1 MRQVWF
7 LSMVL
12 GLSACLPKLPPQP
25 SDAALNPP
33 ELWLQAAAAKHMGLG
48 VSLAEPQTWWEQL
61 GDAQLNQYIA
71 QALRYNSD
79 VNIAATRVQAA
90 MAQEAV
96 NRSVLLPSLSVGGA
110 GSNGRSVN
118 AFGVPSQSAVA
129 QPVFQASYEVD
140 VFGKNR
146 HAWRA
151 KKWQTAAAEAQQAAT
166 QVSVSTAV
174 VRLYV
179 QLTALQAQKQLLQNT
194 LRSREQALKIA
205 QDKARVGYSSQL
217 ELNQAQA
224 EYAATKQQIPINQKA
239 IAQSQHALST
249 LIGSVPQA
257 LPAAGSL
264 KSLRMP
270 SVPLSLPSELL
281 NQRPDIAAAAYAL
294 AASDEQLKSSRA
306 QFLPTLQLTASD
318 GVLLASA
325 LSIDPVH
332 IWSVGGSILAPLF
345 QGGRLNAQFELATS
359 ARDEAAWQY
368 RASVLKALQ
377 EVEDQLV
384 AEKALREQ
392 QAALREQI
400 QAVSSALQ
408 HANNRHHAGYAPYL
422 EVLDAQRS
430 LYQLQVQEIQLNSE
444 VLLTQV
450 ALYQALGGGWV
461 SAKKLN

>member
-1 MRQVWF
+1 MKQLWF

-12 GLSACLPKLPPQP
+12 GLSACVPKIPPQP

-33 ELWLQAAAAKHMGLG
+33 EQWLQAAAANHEGLG
-48 VSLAEPQTWWEQL
+48 VTLAEPQTWWAQL
-61 GDAQLNQYIA
+61 GDAQLNQYVA

-90 MAQEAV
+90 MAQEV
-96 NRSVLLPSLSVGGA
+96 MNRSVLFPNLSVGGA

-118 AFGVPSQSAVA
+118 AFGLPSQSAVA

-239 IAQSQHALST
+239 ISQSQHALST

-257 LPAAGSL
+257 LPAASSL
-264 KSLRMP
+264 KGLHMP

-461 SAKKLN
+461 SAQKVN

>member
-96 NRSVLLPSLSVGGA
+96 NRSVLFPSLSVGGA

>member
-1 MRQVWF
+1 MKQLW
-7 LSMVL
+7 LLGMVL
-12 GLSACLPKLPPQP
+12 GLSACVPKLPPQP

-33 ELWLQAAAAKHMGLG
+33 ELWLQAAAASHMGLG
-48 VSLAEPQTWWEQL
+48 VALAEPSAWWAQL
-61 GDAQLNQYIA
+61 GDAQLNQYLE

-90 MAQEAV
+90 MAQEAM
-96 NRSVLLPSLSVGGA
+96 NRSVLFPNLSVGGA

-118 AFGVPSQSAVA
+118 AFGVPGQSAVA

-151 KKWQTAAAEAQQAAT
+151 KKWQTAAAQAQQAAT
-166 QVSVSTAV
+166 QVSISTAV

-239 IAQSQHALST
+239 ISQSQHALST

-257 LPAAGSL
+257 LPGAGSL
-264 KSLRMP
+264 KGLHVP

-294 AASDEQLKSSRA
+294 AVSDEQLKSSRA

-461 SAKKLN
+461 SAKKVN

>member
-1 MRQVWF
+1 MKQLW
-7 LSMVL
+7 LLGMVL
-12 GLSACLPKLPPQP
+12 GLSACVPKLPPQP

-33 ELWLQAAAAKHMGLG
+33 KLWLQSVATNHMGLG
-48 VSLAEPQTWWEQL
+48 VTLAEPQTWWAQL

-96 NRSVLLPSLSVGGA
+96 NRSVLFPSLSVGGA

-118 AFGVPSQSAVA
+118 AFGLPSQSAVV

-179 QLTALQAQKQLLQNT
+179 QLTALQAQKKLLQNT

-239 IAQSQHALST
+239 ISQSQHALST

-257 LPAAGSL
+257 LPAADSL
-264 KSLRMP
+264 KSLHMP

-461 SAKKLN
+461 SAKKVN

>member
-96 NRSVLLPSLSVGGA
+96 NRSVLFPNLSVGGA

-166 QVSVSTAV
+166 QVSVSMAV

-359 ARDEAAWQY
+359 ARDEAAWQD

-408 HANNRHHAGYAPYL
+408 HANNRYHAGYAPYL

-450 ALYQALGGGWV
+450 ALYQALGGGWAH
-461 SAKKLN
+461 AKKVN

>member
-79 VNIAATRVQAA
+79 VNIAATRVRAA

-96 NRSVLLPSLSVGGA
+96 KRSVLFPSLSVGGA

>member
-12 GLSACLPKLPPQP
+12 GLSACVPKIPPQP

-33 ELWLQAAAAKHMGLG
+33 EQWLQAAAANHEGLG
-48 VSLAEPQTWWEQL
+48 VSLAEPQTWWAQL
-61 GDAQLNQYIA
+61 GDAQLNQYVA

-96 NRSVLLPSLSVGGA
+96 NRSVLFPSLSVGGV

-179 QLTALQAQKQLLQNT
+179 QLTALQAQKHLLQNT

-239 IAQSQHALST
+239 ISQSQHALST

-257 LPAAGSL
+257 LPAADSL
-264 KSLRMP
+264 KSLHMP

-281 NQRPDIAAAAYAL
+281 NQRPDIAPAAYAL

-450 ALYQALGGGWV
+450 ALYQALGGGWAH
-461 SAKKLN
+461 AKKVN

>member
-12 GLSACLPKLPPQP
+12 GLSACVPKIPPQP

-33 ELWLQAAAAKHMGLG
+33 EQWLQAVAINHMGLG
-48 VSLAEPQTWWEQL
+48 VTLAEPQTWWAQL
-61 GDAQLNQYIA
+61 GDAQLNQYVA

-96 NRSVLLPSLSVGGA
+96 NRSVLFPNLSVGGA

-166 QVSVSTAV
+166 QVSISTAV

-239 IAQSQHALST
+239 ISQSQHALST

-257 LPAAGSL
+257 LPAADSL
-264 KSLRMP
+264 KSLHMP

-345 QGGRLNAQFELATS
+345 QGGRLNAQFEQATS

-461 SAKKLN
+461 SAKKVN

>member
-7 LSMVL
+7 LSIVL
-12 GLSACLPKLPPQP
+12 GLSACVPKIPPQP

-33 ELWLQAAAAKHMGLG
+33 EQWLQAVATNHMGLG
-48 VSLAEPQTWWEQL
+48 VTLAEPQTWWAQL
-61 GDAQLNQYIA
+61 GDAQLNQYVA

-90 MAQEAV
+90 MAQEVV
-96 NRSVLLPSLSVGGA
+96 NRSVLFPNLSVGGA

-151 KKWQTAAAEAQQAAT
+151 KKWQAAAAEAQQAAT

-179 QLTALQAQKQLLQNT
+179 QLTALQAQKKLLQNT

-205 QDKARVGYSSQL
+205 QDKARVGYTSQL

-239 IAQSQHALST
+239 ISQSQHTLST

-257 LPAAGSL
+257 LPVASSL
-264 KSLRMP
+264 KGLYMP

-318 GVLLASA
+318 GVFLASA

-384 AEKALREQ
+384 AEKTLREQ

-461 SAKKLN
+461 SAQKVN

>member
-1 MRQVWF
+1 
-7 LSMVL
+7 
-12 GLSACLPKLPPQP
+12 
-25 SDAALNPP
+25 
-33 ELWLQAAAAKHMGLG
+33 
-48 VSLAEPQTWWEQL
+48 
-61 GDAQLNQYIA
+61 
-71 QALRYNSD
+71 
-79 VNIAATRVQAA
+79 
-90 MAQEAV
+90 
-96 NRSVLLPSLSVGGA
+96 
-110 GSNGRSVN
+110 
-118 AFGVPSQSAVA
+118 
-129 QPVFQASYEVD
+129 
-140 VFGKNR
+140 
-146 HAWRA
+146 
-151 KKWQTAAAEAQQAAT
+151 
-166 QVSVSTAV
+166 
-174 VRLYV
+174 
-179 QLTALQAQKQLLQNT
+179 
-194 LRSREQALKIA
+194 
-205 QDKARVGYSSQL
+205 
-217 ELNQAQA
+217 
-224 EYAATKQQIPINQKA
+224 
-239 IAQSQHALST
+239 
-249 LIGSVPQA
+249 
-257 LPAAGSL
+257 
-264 KSLRMP
+264 MP

-461 SAKKLN
+461 SAKKVN

>member
-12 GLSACLPKLPPQP
+12 GLSACVPKLPPQP

-33 ELWLQAAAAKHMGLG
+33 EQWLQAAAASHMGLG
-48 VSLAEPQTWWEQL
+48 VTLAEPQTWWAQL
-61 GDAQLNQYIA
+61 GDAQLNQYVA

-96 NRSVLLPSLSVGGA
+96 NRSVLFPSLSVGGA

-118 AFGVPSQSAVA
+118 TFGVPSQSAVA
-129 QPVFQASYEVD
+129 QPVFQASYEVN

-239 IAQSQHALST
+239 ISQSQHALST

-257 LPAAGSL
+257 LPAADSL
-264 KSLRMP
+264 KSLHMP

-281 NQRPDIAAAAYAL
+281 NQRPDIAAAEYAL

-461 SAKKLN
+461 SAKKVN

>member
-96 NRSVLLPSLSVGGA
+96 NRSVLFPSLSVGGA

-179 QLTALQAQKQLLQNT
+179 QLTALQAQKHLLQNT

-450 ALYQALGGGWV
+450 ALYQALGGGWAH
-461 SAKKLN
+461 AKKVN